1 MTHLSAAKARSE
13 FDETLERAHG
23 GERIVVR
30 RGGKAVAAI
39 VPVAD
44 LRLLEKLEDERDVAL
59 ARERLAKKRHEFT
72 LGIAVKLDAIGLA
85 TRHCGSL
92 STDA

>member
-1 MTHLSAAKARSE
+1 MRQTRG
-13 FDETLERAHG
+13 ERAHG

-59 ARERLAKKRHEFT
+59 ARERLAKKRRTVPWEKVKSK
-72 LGIAVKLDAIGLA
+72 LGVG
-85 TRHCGSL
+85 R
-92 STDA
+92 